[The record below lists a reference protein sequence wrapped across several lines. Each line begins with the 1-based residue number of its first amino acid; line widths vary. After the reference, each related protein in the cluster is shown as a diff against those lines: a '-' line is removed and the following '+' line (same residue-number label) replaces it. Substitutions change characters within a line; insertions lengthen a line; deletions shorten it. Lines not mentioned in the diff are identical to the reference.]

1 MPRHHVTSS
10 GALLHSM
17 PGGVM
22 ASGASPPHVTSH
34 VTTTTSS
41 AQQQRSMKSSFS
53 APELGGVQAA
63 SVKPAARASL
73 SGASRP
79 TIAEVSVAE
88 LLEKRKA
95 AAAAAV
101 TTASVAV
108 EANPGVARQ
117 LMQQQQQQQQV
128 SAELS
133 GGDRA

>member
-1 MPRHHVTSS
+1 
-10 GALLHSM
+10 
-17 PGGVM
+17 M

-95 AAAAAV
+95 VAAAV

-133 GGDRA
+133 GSDRA

>member
-95 AAAAAV
+95 AAV

-133 GGDRA
+133 GSDRA